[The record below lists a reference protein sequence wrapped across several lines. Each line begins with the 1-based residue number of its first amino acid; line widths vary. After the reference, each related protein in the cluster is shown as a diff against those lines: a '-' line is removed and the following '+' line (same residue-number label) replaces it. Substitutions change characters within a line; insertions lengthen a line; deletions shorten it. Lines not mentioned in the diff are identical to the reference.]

1 MSEIVFETTSGK
13 TYSCSIK
20 EDKLK
25 QGLNALIHFIN
36 TYPNSFTNIEEWFD
50 MSGDIKLLF
59 LKGESIASITVY
71 EEKRRSAINE

>member
-1 MSEIVFETTSGK
+1 MSEIVLETISGK

-25 QGLNALIHFIN
+25 QCLNGFIHFIN
-36 TYPNSFTNIEEWFD
+36 TYPNSFTDIEEWFD
-50 MSGDIKLLF
+50 TSDDIKLLF

-71 EEKRRSAINE
+71 EEKRRSVINE